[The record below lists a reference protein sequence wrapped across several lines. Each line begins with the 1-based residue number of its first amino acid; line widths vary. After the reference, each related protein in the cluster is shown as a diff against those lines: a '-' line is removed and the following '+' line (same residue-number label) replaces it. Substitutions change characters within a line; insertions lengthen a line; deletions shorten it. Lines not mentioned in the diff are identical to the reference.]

1 MTLRIPIISEFDGKG
16 VKKAVAEF
24 KQLEGA
30 GKKAQF
36 ALKKA
41 ALPAAAALGGL
52 AVAAMDAAKAALE
65 DQKAQAVLA
74 NTLRQSTKATD
85 AQIAATE
92 QFITEQGRLFGV
104 TDDQLRPAFGKLARA
119 TQDLGRAQRLTTIA
133 QDIAATTGKDLST
146 VTQAL
151 VRAEQGQF
159 TALKRLGV
167 PMGKNTMAQME
178 MAKATRALTVAEQKY
193 QVALRSGDKKAA
205 ARALENLAK
214 AQATLNAV
222 TVEGAD
228 FALDLEKAFAGGAAV
243 AADTTAGKM
252 QRLTVA
258 LNEAKESIGAAFL
271 PVLERL
277 LPFLQRFADW
287 AQKNPGLLAAAVAGF
302 AALTAAVIALNIA
315 MSLNPVSL
323 IVIGIAALIAGL
335 VAAYHRFEAFK
346 NIVDTVF
353 TAMRWW
359 FNNVTIPLFTALLNA
374 ARAAFNGIAQIW
386 NATVGKLKFTVPNWV
401 PGIGGKG
408 FSVPNLPILGDD
420 SSGGRG
426 SAIPMMAAGGIVT
439 SPTLAMIGEA
449 GPEAVIPLNRMGS
462 MGGGG
467 VVINVNGGDP
477 QALVETLRRYF
488 RQNGPLPFGVAQ

>member
-24 KQLEGA
+24 KQLESA

-52 AVAAMDAAKAALE
+52 AVAALDAAKAALE

-74 NTLRQSTKATD
+74 NTIRQSTKATD
-85 AQIAATE
+85 AQIKATE
-92 QFITEQGRLFGV
+92 DFIAEQGRLFGV
-104 TDDQLRPAFGKLARA
+104 TDDDLRPAFGKLIRV
-119 TQDLGRAQRLTTIA
+119 TRDLDRAQRLVTLA
-133 QDIAATTGKDLST
+133 QDIAATTGKDLGT

-178 MAKATRALTVAEQKY
+178 MAKATRALTAAEQKY
-193 QVALRSGDKKAA
+193 QVAVRSGDKKAI
-205 ARALENLAK
+205 ARAIENLTK
-214 AQATLNAV
+214 AQAALNAV
-222 TVEGAD
+222 TLEGAD
-228 FALDLEKAFAGGAAV
+228 YAKDLEKSFGGGAAV
-243 AADTTAGKM
+243 AAETTAGRM

-258 LNEAKESIGAAFL
+258 INETKEAIGSAFL
-271 PVLERL
+271 PILERL
-277 LPFLQRFADW
+277 LPYLQRFSEW
-287 AQKNPGLLAAAVAGF
+287 AQKNPGLLAAAIGGV

-323 IVIGIAALIAGL
+323 IVIGIAALVAGL
-335 VAAYHRFEAFK
+335 VVAYNRFETFK

-353 TAMRWW
+353 SAMRWW
-359 FNNVTIPLFTALLNA
+359 FSNVTIPLFNTLLNA
-374 ARAAFNGIAQIW
+374 AKAAFNGIASIW
-386 NATVGKLKFTVPNWV
+386 NATVGKLKFTIPSWV

-408 FSVPNLPILGDD
+408 FAVPNIPMLGDD

-449 GPEAVIPLNRMGS
+449 GPEAVIPLNKMGG
-462 MGGGG
+462 MGGG
-467 VVINVNGGDP
+467 VTINVNGGDP
-477 QALVETLRRYF
+477 QAIVEALRRYY
-488 RQNGPLPFGVAQ
+488 RQNGPLPFAVAQ

>member
-1 MTLRIPIISEFDGKG
+1 MALDIPIISEFDGKG
-16 VKKAVAEF
+16 VKKAIKEF
-24 KQLEGA
+24 KELEGA

-52 AVAAMDAAKAALE
+52 AIAAMDAAKAALE

-74 NTLRQSTKATD
+74 QTLRQATKATD

-92 QFITEQGRLFGV
+92 EFISEQGRLFGV
-104 TDDQLRPAFGKLARA
+104 TDDDLRPAFGRLARA
-119 TQDLGRAQRLTTIA
+119 TKDLTRAQRLTTIA
-133 QDIAATTGKDLST
+133 QDIAASTGKDLQT
-146 VTQAL
+146 VTMAL
-151 VRAEQGQF
+151 VRAEMGQF
-159 TALKRLGV
+159 TALKRLGI

-178 MAKATRALTVAEQKY
+178 MAKATRAVTVAEQKY
-193 QVALRSGDKKAA
+193 QVALRTGDKKAV
-205 ARALENLAK
+205 ARALENLTK
-214 AQATLNAV
+214 AQAALNAV
-222 TVEGAD
+222 TLEGAD
-228 FALDLEKAFAGGAAV
+228 YAKDLEQAFGGGAAV
-243 AADTTAGKM
+243 AAETTAGKM

-277 LPFLQRFADW
+277 VPYLQMFADW
-287 AQKNPGLLAAAVAGF
+287 AQKNPSLLAAAVAGV

-323 IVIGIAALIAGL
+323 IVIGIAALVAGL
-335 VAAYHRFEAFK
+335 IVAYNRFETFK

-353 TAMRWW
+353 SAMRWW
-359 FNNVTIPLFTALLNA
+359 FQNVTIPLFTTLLNA
-374 ARAAFNGIAQIW
+374 AKSAFNGIASIW

-408 FSVPNLPILGDD
+408 FAVPNIPLIGDD

-449 GPEAVIPLNRMGS
+449 GPEAVIPLNKMGG
-462 MGGGG
+462 MGGG
-467 VVINVNGGDP
+467 VTINVHGGDP
-477 QALVETLRRYF
+477 QAIVEALRRYY
-488 RQNGPLPFGVAQ
+488 RQNGPLPFAVAQ